1 MEKIVGVILMA
12 GLSTRFGGPQN
23 KTLCLL
29 NGKPLFSY
37 SIDTFANSK
46 HFDELLVVVSNEN
59 GKDVEDYLNKNKIDA
74 KLVLGGKTRQ
84 ESVEHALSYIEGKD
98 FDIVVIHDAARPL
111 VDELIISEVIKGAK
125 EEGASTA
132 YLYVTDT
139 IAVKNE
145 KEEVVEFV
153 PRSTLASIQT
163 PQAFK
168 VDILLKAHN
177 NAKSL
182 EATDD
187 CSLVLALPHK
197 VKLVK
202 GDKKYHKVTTPEDIR
217 YLEGLISKWRNT
229 KLEK

>member
-1 MEKIVGVILMA
+1 MA

-29 NGKPLFSY
+29 NGKPVFSY
-37 SIDTFANSK
+37 SIGAFAK
-46 HFDELLVVVSNEN
+46 TKRFDELLVVVSSEN
-59 GKDVEDYLNKNKIDA
+59 GKDVEDYLTKNKIEA

-84 ESVEHALSYIEGKD
+84 ESVEHALSYIEGKG

-111 VDELIISEVIKGAK
+111 VDDKIISDVIEAAT

-132 YLYVTDT
+132 YLYVADT
-139 IAVKNE
+139 IAVKND
-145 KEEVVEFV
+145 KEEIVEFI

-168 VDILLKAHN
+168 VDLLIKAHN

-182 EATDD
+182 DSTDD

-217 YLEGLISKWRNT
+217 YLEGLISK
-229 KLEK
+229 

>member
-1 MEKIVGVILMA
+1 MA
-12 GLSTRFGGPQN
+12 GFSTRFGGPQN
-23 KTLCLL
+23 KTLRLL
-29 NGKPLFSY
+29 NGKPVFSY
-37 SIDTFANSK
+37 SIDAFANSK
-46 HFDELLVVVSNEN
+46 RFDELLVVVSAEN
-59 GKDVEDYLNKNKIDA
+59 GKDVEDYLNEKKIDA

-84 ESVEHALSYIEGKD
+84 ESVEHALSYIEGKG
-98 FDIVVIHDAARPL
+98 FDIIVVHDAARPL
-111 VDELIISEVIKGAK
+111 VDDFIISEVIDAAK
-125 EEGASTA
+125 QEGASTA

-139 IAVKNE
+139 VAVKNK
-145 KEEVVEFV
+145 KEEIVEFV

-168 VDILLKAHN
+168 VDLLLEAHKK
-177 NAKSL
+177 AKSL

-202 GDKKYHKVTTPEDIR
+202 GDKKYHKITTPEDIK
-217 YLEGLISKWRNT
+217 YLEGLISKWNHT

>member
-1 MEKIVGVILMA
+1 MA
-12 GLSTRFGGPQN
+12 GFSTRFGGPQN
-23 KTLCLL
+23 KTLRLL
-29 NGKPLFSY
+29 NGKPVFSY
-37 SIDTFANSK
+37 SIDAFANSK
-46 HFDELLVVVSNEN
+46 RFDELLVVVSAEN
-59 GKDVEDYLNKNKIDA
+59 GKDVEDYLNEKKIDA

-84 ESVEHALSYIEGKD
+84 ESVEHALSYIEGKG

-111 VDELIISEVIKGAK
+111 IDDVIISEVIDAAK
-125 EEGASTA
+125 QEGASTA

-139 IAVKNE
+139 VAVKNE
-145 KEEVVEFV
+145 EEEIVEFV

-168 VDILLKAHN
+168 VDLLLEAHKK
-177 NAKSL
+177 AKSL

-202 GDKKYHKVTTPEDIR
+202 GDKKYHKITTPEDIK
-217 YLEGLISKWRNT
+217 YLEGLISK
-229 KLEK
+229 

>member
-1 MEKIVGVILMA
+1 MEKLVGVILMA

-29 NGKPLFSY
+29 NGKPVFSY
-37 SIDTFANSK
+37 SIDAFAK
-46 HFDELLVVVSNEN
+46 TKRFDELLVVVSSEN
-59 GKDVEDYLNKNKIDA
+59 GKDVDDYLTKNKIEA

-84 ESVEHALSYIEGKD
+84 ESVEHALSYIEGKG

-111 VDELIISEVIKGAK
+111 VDDKIISDVIEAAN

-132 YLYVTDT
+132 YLYVADT
-139 IAVKNE
+139 IAVKND
-145 KEEVVEFV
+145 KEEIVEFV

-168 VDILLKAHN
+168 VDLLIKAHN

-182 EATDD
+182 DSTDD

-202 GDKKYHKVTTPEDIR
+202 GDKKYHKVTTPEDIK
-217 YLEGLISKWRNT
+217 YLEGLISK
-229 KLEK
+229 

>member
-1 MEKIVGVILMA
+1 MA
-12 GLSTRFGGPQN
+12 GFSTRFGGPQN

-29 NGKPLFSY
+29 KGKPVFSY
-37 SIDTFANSK
+37 SVDAFAK
-46 HFDELLVVVSNEN
+46 TKRFDELLIVVSNEN
-59 GKDVEDYLNKNKIDA
+59 GKDVEDYLTKNKIDA

-84 ESVEHALSYIEGKD
+84 ESVEHALSYIEGRG

-111 VDELIISEVIKGAK
+111 VDDKIITDVIEAAK

-132 YLYVTDT
+132 YLYVADT
-139 IAVKNE
+139 IAVKND
-145 KEEVVEFV
+145 KEEIVEFV
-153 PRSTLASIQT
+153 PRNTLASVQT

-168 VDILLKAHN
+168 VELLIKAHN

-217 YLEGLISKWRNT
+217 YLEGLISK
-229 KLEK
+229 

>member
-1 MEKIVGVILMA
+1 MA
-12 GLSTRFGGPQN
+12 GFSTRFGGPQN
-23 KTLCLL
+23 KTLVTLG
-29 NGKPLFSY
+29 GKPLFAH
-37 SIDTFANSK
+37 SIDAFAKAKRFS
-46 HFDELLVVVSNEN
+46 ELLVVVSPEN
-59 GKDVEDYLNKNKIDA
+59 AKDVEKYIIENKIDA

-84 ESVEHALSYIEGKD
+84 ESVEHALSYINGKG

-111 VDELIISEVIKGAK
+111 VDDSIINEVIKAA
-125 EEGASTA
+125 EAEGAATA
-132 YLYVTDT
+132 YLYVADT

-145 KEEVVEFV
+145 KEEIAEFV

-168 VDILLKAHN
+168 VDLLVEAHEKAN
-177 NAKSL
+177 SL

-202 GDKKYHKVTTPEDIR
+202 GDKKYHKVTTSEDIK
-217 YLEGLISKWRNT
+217 YLEGLLK
-229 KLEK
+229 

>member
-1 MEKIVGVILMA
+1 MA

-29 NGKPLFSY
+29 NDKPVFSY
-37 SIDTFANSK
+37 SIDAFAK
-46 HFDELLVVVSNEN
+46 TKRFDELLVVVSSEN
-59 GKDVEDYLNKNKIDA
+59 GKDVEDYLTKNKIEA

-84 ESVEHALSYIEGKD
+84 ESVEHSLSYIEGKG

-111 VDELIISEVIKGAK
+111 VDDKIISDVIEAAN

-132 YLYVTDT
+132 YLYVADT
-139 IAVKNE
+139 IAVKND
-145 KEEVVEFV
+145 KEEIVEFV

-168 VDILLKAHN
+168 VDLLINAHN

-182 EATDD
+182 DSTDD
-187 CSLVLALPHK
+187 CSLILALPHK

-217 YLEGLISKWRNT
+217 YLEGLISK
-229 KLEK
+229 

>member
-1 MEKIVGVILMA
+1 MA
-12 GLSTRFGGPQN
+12 GFSTRFGGPQN
-23 KTLCLL
+23 KTICLL
-29 NGKPLFSY
+29 NCKPVFSY
-37 SIDTFANSK
+37 SIDAFAK
-46 HFDELLVVVSNEN
+46 TKRFDEILVVVSSEN
-59 GKDVEDYLNKNKIDA
+59 GKDVEDYLTKNKIEA

-84 ESVEHALSYIEGKD
+84 ESVEHALSYIEGKG

-111 VDELIISEVIKGAK
+111 IDDKIITNVIEAAK

-132 YLYVTDT
+132 YLYVADT
-139 IAVKNE
+139 IAVKND
-145 KEEVVEFV
+145 KEEIVEFV
-153 PRSTLASIQT
+153 PRNTLASIQT

-168 VDILLKAHN
+168 VDLLIKAHN

-217 YLEGLISKWRNT
+217 YLEGLISK
-229 KLEK
+229 

>member
-1 MEKIVGVILMA
+1 MEKLVGVILMA
-12 GLSTRFGGPQN
+12 GFSTRFGGPQN
-23 KTLCLL
+23 KTLVTLKD
-29 NGKPLFSY
+29 KPLFAY

-46 HFDELLVVVSNEN
+46 RFSELLVVVSPEN
-59 GKDVEDYLNKNKIDA
+59 AKDVEKYITNNKIDA
-74 KLVLGGKTRQ
+74 KLVFGGKTRQ
-84 ESVEHALSYIEGKD
+84 KSVEHALSYINGKG

-111 VDELIISEVIKGAK
+111 VDDKIIKEVIDAAK
-125 EEGASTA
+125 LEGAATA

-145 KEEVVEFV
+145 LEEIVEFV

-168 VDILLKAHN
+168 VDLLIKAHEK
-177 NAKSL
+177 ATSL

-202 GDKKYHKVTTPEDIR
+202 GDKKYHKVTTREDIK
-217 YLEGLISKWRNT
+217 YLEGLLKQ
-229 KLEK
+229 